1 MDRDVEPNEPSRR
14 RDTNNEATR
23 QSMSRVR
30 FQPRKADPTYDVE
43 NPGRRPVV
51 PVAQQQQRQHYEDE
65 ARAGPNVTALNDP
78 LPGRSA
84 LDHANGGR
92 R

>member
-1 MDRDVEPNEPSRR
+1 MDRDVEPNKPSRR
-14 RDTNNEATR
+14 RNTNNEATR

-43 NPGRRPVV
+43 NAGRRLVV

-65 ARAGPNVTALNDP
+65 AGAGPNVTALNDP
-78 LPGRSA
+78 LPAVARSIS
-84 LDHANGGR
+84 ANGGR

>member
-1 MDRDVEPNEPSRR
+1 MSSQPSRR

-43 NPGRRPVV
+43 NAGRRPVV